1 MVIKIADGSLNF
13 DTSIDNKGFKDG
25 IKDLKTLAENGIN
38 EISSVAKGAIDLTA
52 KAVTAA
58 SAGLA
63 TAGGLAVKAGIEF
76 ESAFTGV
83 EKTVDGTKE
92 QLAELE
98 TSIRDMA
105 KSMPQSASAIAGVAE
120 AAGQLG
126 IETDNISDFT
136 KTMVQMGDATNLSS
150 EEAATSLAR
159 LANITGM
166 SQDKFSNLGS
176 TIVALGNNLA
186 TTESEITA
194 MALRLAGT
202 GSQIGMSE
210 SQIMALAGGLSSV
223 GIEAEAGGS
232 AFSTLMSKIA
242 LAVEQGG
249 KDLTN
254 FSAVAGMSSEQFKAA
269 FKDDAASAIMAFVE
283 GLDHTE
289 ERGISA
295 IKVLDDM
302 GLTELRL
309 KDALLRASG
318 ASGVFNKAMSIS
330 NTAWEENS
338 ALAKEAETRYTTME
352 SQLSILKNKLTDIGI
367 SFYRDVKNPLIDIV
381 KETNTML
388 DNLSN
393 AFNQNG
399 LQGLIESLGE
409 SLGQIIVKIT
419 DNIPNMISLASTL
432 LTEFANAIVA
442 NTGVILEA
450 AGEIVITLCDGITNN
465 SANTVNAAID
475 LVSKLADTVISVAPY
490 IGEAAIA
497 LLDALVTGLTDNLP
511 YLIPCAVDMLLS
523 LVEYVLDNIDLIV
536 DLALNI
542 IKSLADGLVNAIP
555 VLTDK
560 APVIIQKLVDALVDN
575 LPKILEFAV
584 KLIAELVI
592 GIMKNLPNI
601 TKAGEDIIRSLIS
614 GLLNLNEELKQTVRD
629 MGDGA
634 INEIKNLDWSG
645 LGKFVIDQVLNGI
658 ANPSFVA
665 NAVSG
670 GITGFFKDKIFG
682 KDKTDKTDK
691 TDKVTFGG
699 VGRSFGIDNPNT
711 GTAPFAPKL
720 FEDDLTDYKKVM
732 DEGIKAEEQTAK
744 ESIGIEKS
752 YGDELVIAKKESK
765 KKKEKE
771 IVDGTARYAA
781 LEQDELIER
790 SEEYIALQDEV
801 AKQEAN
807 KLEESLK
814 AKETIGV
821 RGIQEAYNKW
831 LTVEKTKVTEK
842 EKAIQAL
849 ENKLD
854 KQKKALNIAQST
866 NDLKG
871 AYKILKALEIELSAD
886 MSEEVKAQKL
896 KDLENYSQ
904 EVKQDQ
910 LDALE
915 ESNSAKIELLKQ
927 GLEDEKTLIETYQ
940 DNYSSAFDGMVSSYE
955 KAYQEISNKQDALTN
970 KLKSFGDMFEK
981 FTVEDVEYMKLG
993 DLEGDVKQLQLLNA
1007 GIEALRTKGVSQQY
1021 IDEMLTNN
1029 SVEDSLDFIE
1039 LLNSESQAS
1048 LEKHLAM
1055 WEEKQRLSEQIA
1067 SNIYKTEYETL
1078 KSDFTDKVA
1087 EDLGLMPE
1095 EAKNIGES
1103 TAKSLADGMLSKI
1116 NDVKNAASVLVAKMQ
1131 ETVQAE
1137 MSSIGT
1143 KLSAESNVSQT
1154 VQTKDNGIMG
1164 ALRAIYNRLGEET
1177 ESTAD
1182 INIDGKKVGEIT
1194 ADGVIREMI
1203 RRGLL

>member
-249 KDLTN
+249 NDLTN

-269 FKDDAASAIMAFVE
+269 FKYDAASAIMAFVE

-318 ASGVFNKAMSIS
+318 ASDVFNKAMSIS

-338 ALAKEAETRYTTME
+338 ALAKEAETRYATME
-352 SQLSILKNKLTDIGI
+352 SQLAILKNKLTDIGI
-367 SFYRDVKNPLIDIV
+367 SFYKDVKNPLTDIV
-381 KETNTML
+381 KEANTML

-536 DLALNI
+536 DLALDI
-542 IKSLADGLVNAIP
+542 IKSLAEGLVNAIP

-560 APVIIQKLVDALVDN
+560 APVIIQKLVDALVEN

-584 KLIAELVI
+584 KLIAELVL

-601 TKAGEDIIRSLIS
+601 AKAGEGIIRSLIS
-614 GLLNLNEELKQTVRD
+614 GLLNLNEELRQTVRN
-629 MGDGA
+629 MGNEA
-634 INEIKNLDWSG
+634 IEELKNLDWSG
-645 LGKFVIDQVLNGI
+645 LGKWVIDQVLNGI
-658 ANPSFVA
+658 ANPNPIA

-682 KDKTDKTDK
+682 KDKTDK

-711 GTAPFAPKL
+711 GTALSPFTPKL

-744 ESIGIEKS
+744 KSIGIEKS

-781 LEQDELIER
+781 LEQEGLINR
-790 SEEYIALQDEV
+790 SEEYIALQGEV

-871 AYKILKALEIELSAD
+871 AYKILKALEIEVSAD

-955 KAYQEISNKQDALTN
+955 KAYHQEISNKQDALTN
-970 KLKSFGDMFEK
+970 KLKSFGDMFK
-981 FTVEDVEYMKLG
+981 Y
-993 DLEGDVKQLQLLNA
+993 
-1007 GIEALRTKGVSQQY
+1007 SQ
-1021 IDEMLTNN
+1021 I
-1029 SVEDSLDFIE
+1029 
-1039 LLNSESQAS
+1039 
-1048 LEKHLAM
+1048 
-1055 WEEKQRLSEQIA
+1055 
-1067 SNIYKTEYETL
+1067 
-1078 KSDFTDKVA
+1078 
-1087 EDLGLMPE
+1087 
-1095 EAKNIGES
+1095 
-1103 TAKSLADGMLSKI
+1103 
-1116 NDVKNAASVLVAKMQ
+1116 
-1131 ETVQAE
+1131 
-1137 MSSIGT
+1137 
-1143 KLSAESNVSQT
+1143 
-1154 VQTKDNGIMG
+1154 
-1164 ALRAIYNRLGEET
+1164 
-1177 ESTAD
+1177 
-1182 INIDGKKVGEIT
+1182 
-1194 ADGVIREMI
+1194 
-1203 RRGLL
+1203 